1 VAIKIM
7 DKAKLRETNDLERV
21 ALEID
26 ALKELN
32 HQNISQLYFV
42 HETETH
48 YYLVLEYA
56 HGGELF
62 DYIVAREKC
71 KEEEARQFFRQ
82 IVSALS

>member
-1 VAIKIM
+1 M

-21 ALEID
+21 ALEIE

-42 HETETH
+42 HETSTH
-48 YYLVLEYA
+48 YYLVLEFA

-62 DYIVAREKC
+62 DYIVARERC
-71 KEEEARQFFRQ
+71 KEEEAREFFRQ
-82 IVSALS
+82 IVKALA

>member
-1 VAIKIM
+1 M